1 MVVFWSLGLH
11 TTTPRPAILGF
22 GPCYRKGRSLAE
34 HILMLHQRRR
44 SAKNC
49 NDLFTEE
56 RNLREGKLERS
67 HVLIVTIWYFVVTTT
82 KWSHREKW
90 SVPLQTHFCND
101 FMWEA
106 FCMRWNIPISLM
118 HAFCAERRKT
128 DKINL
133 FVRASGKWS
142 WLKTLVMLLY
152 YYNNTSSPLIPTT
165 TLHPHYYFNFDP
177 ISALKPSFSAPCALY
192 SLIMRT

>member
-1 MVVFWSLGLH
+1 MMYLVYSESDSQSSCRSTAQSDVLWWFSEVWVS
-11 TTTPRPAILGF
+11 TPPRPAILGF

-34 HILMLHQRRR
+34 YILMLHQRRR
-44 SAKNC
+44 SAKSC

-56 RNLREGKLERS
+56 RNLRREGKLERS
-67 HVLIVTIWYFVVTTT
+67 HILIVTTWYFVVTTT

-118 HAFCAERRKT
+118 HAFCAERWKT
-128 DKINL
+128 DKINH
-133 FVRASGKWS
+133 FVRASGK
-142 WLKTLVMLLY
+142 
-152 YYNNTSSPLIPTT
+152 
-165 TLHPHYYFNFDP
+165 
-177 ISALKPSFSAPCALY
+177 
-192 SLIMRT
+192 